1 QALYLPDDHPI
12 RPGEFKGMEIILK
25 ERSLV
30 KESKLRAQF
39 PQFKCIDPKA
49 ACCCRREVVL
59 FNQPDFLD
67 QKPALVE
74 LIQSHGHIV
83 FFYPKFH
90 CELNFI
96 EQCWGSE
103 KYLYRM
109 LPLTKN
115 EDQMEKNIRNCLDQ
129 VTIIKMRRFANRSA
143 RFIYAY
149 QNGLNGTQAAWVNK
163 KYHGH
168 QVIPESILNSIETM

>member
-1 QALYLPDDHPI
+1 
-12 RPGEFKGMEIILK
+12 MEIILK
-25 ERSLV
+25 ERGLV
-30 KESKLRAQF
+30 KESKLRAQC

-49 ACCCRREVVL
+49 ACCCQRVL
-59 FNQPDFLD
+59 FNQPDFLN
-67 QKPALVE
+67 QKPPLVE
-74 LIQSHGHIV
+74 LIQSSSCGHIV

-96 EQCWGSE
+96 EHCWGSR

-115 EDQMEKNIRNCLDQ
+115 EDQMEKNIWNCLDQ
-129 VTIIKMRRFANRSA
+129 VTIIKMCRFANRSA
-143 RFIYAY
+143 RFIYAH

-168 QVIPESILNSIETM
+168 RVILESILNSTETM